1 MYRGMIHIRESDPPI
16 NVYLTPTVPI
26 TCPSSAN
33 NAFSLSTTYMSLDI
47 VQSIGLDI
55 SDCSVTFTDP
65 VASQTLQI
73 AALDSSSTFSRVA
86 RIVFSPINSPG
97 SPWHGYTP
105 AHCPVCLCNKDCALL
120 Y

>member
-1 MYRGMIHIRESDPPI
+1 MTRGMIHIRESDPPS

-26 TCPSSAN
+26 TCPPS
-33 NAFSLSTTYMSLDI
+33 YMSLDVI
-47 VQSIGLDI
+47 QSIGLDI

-73 AALDSSSTFSRVA
+73 AALDSTSSFSRVA
-86 RIVFSPINSPG
+86 RIVFSPIDSPG

-105 AHCPVCLCNKDCALL
+105 EHCPVCYHYNVCDFAV
-120 Y
+120 